1 MLVRREKCCGCI
13 IIEDNKVLVVQQT
26 AGHWGFPKGHVEGN
40 ETEKETAIREIKEEL
55 NIEVEINE
63 SKRYVT
69 EYEKEKGT
77 LKQVVL
83 FIAKRSGGEIKI
95 QESEIMNVKWLP
107 FQEALETITYE
118 SVKKL
123 FQQVLEEMKI
133 KDR

>member
-1 MLVRREKCCGCI
+1 MIVGKEKCCGCI
-13 IIEDNKVLVVQQT
+13 IIEDNKVLVVQQK
-26 AGHWGFPKGHVEGN
+26 AGHWGFPKGHVEGD
-40 ETEKETAIREIKEEL
+40 ETEEETAIREIKEEL
-55 NIEVEINE
+55 NIEVEIDK

-83 FIAKRSGGEIKI
+83 FIAKRSGGETKI